1 MPSTTS
7 TVTPPTKHQQIIED
21 RYIDRQRL
29 EDYLKISFPKAEV
42 KTQVSSSAQPS
53 LIDVFKSSHNAVE
66 TKPLDHHRCPKGPG
80 AGMYSDQPLH
90 EHHMLTWK

>member
-1 MPSTTS
+1 MSTATPS
-7 TVTPPTKHQQIIED
+7 TKHQQIIED

-53 LIDVFKSSHNAVE
+53 LVDVFKSSHMQWKLNRWIITGA
-66 TKPLDHHRCPKGPG
+66 PKDLEPVCT
-80 AGMYSDQPLH
+80 ATNPS
-90 EHHMLTWK
+90 